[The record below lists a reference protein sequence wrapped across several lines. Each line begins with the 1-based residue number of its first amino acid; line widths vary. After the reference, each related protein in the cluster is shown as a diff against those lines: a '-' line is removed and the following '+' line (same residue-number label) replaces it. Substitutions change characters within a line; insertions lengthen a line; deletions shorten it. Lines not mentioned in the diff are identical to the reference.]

1 MMTWV
6 RTVPER
12 EAEGV
17 ADALEVE
24 LNKEYA
30 TLQKADVSG
39 VTQ

>member
-1 MMTWV
+1 MGADRAGT
-6 RTVPER
+6 RSR
-12 EAEGV
+12 GGG
-17 ADALEVE
+17 ADALGVE